1 MINCNKY
8 VDILGDRF
16 KHGFSSVLL
25 SFACNRFLNGAIKV
39 DVTFGGIISSGTG
52 HWPFY
57 MFQFL
62 GVTGELASYQMTILG
77 VTFGSRKVAN
87 LYEDGTIAGPD
98 KRRHYIFFSGL
109 NHQNKTLSEILNP
122 QLTGD

>member
-1 MINCNKY
+1 MINCNNY
-8 VDILGDRF
+8 VDILGGRF

-39 DVTFGGIISSGTG
+39 DVTVGGIVSSGTG

-62 GVTGELASYQMTILG
+62 GVTGKLASYQTTILG
-77 VTFGSRKVAN
+77 VTFGSHKVADIN
-87 LYEDGTIAGPD
+87 EDGTIAGPD

>member
-8 VDILGDRF
+8 VDILGGRF
-16 KHGFSSVLL
+16 KYGFSFTILGG
-25 SFACNRFLNGAIKV
+25 AINRFLNGALKV
-39 DVTFGGIISSGTG
+39 EITGPGITSAGTG

-57 MFQFL
+57 VFKFL
-62 GVTGELASYQMTILG
+62 GITGELVSYQMTIFG
-77 VTFGSRKVAN
+77 VTVGSHKVADIN
-87 LYEDGTIAGPD
+87 EDGTIAGPD